1 MGKKINLTEAE
12 LRKMIYEAI
21 DNVINPTNPPETK
34 QNQSTSDAVLPR
46 LVSDE
51 QTNAKLNNSIESIN
65 VAKNSLG
72 NLLSMPGQ
80 YHGLSDDIM
89 RRIKEGTSHLDM
101 AAQIFT
107 QILNR

>member
-21 DNVINPTNPPETK
+21 DNVINPANSPEAK
-34 QNQSTSDAVLPR
+34 QNQPARNAALPR
-46 LVSDE
+46 LMSDE

-65 VAKNSLG
+65 MAKSSLG

-80 YHGLSDDIM
+80 YHGLSDDVM
-89 RRIKEGTSHLDM
+89 RRIKEGASYLNM

>member
-21 DNVINPTNPPETK
+21 DNVINPTNSPEAK
-34 QNQSTSDAVLPR
+34 QNQPARNTALPR
-46 LVSDE
+46 LMSDE

-65 VAKNSLG
+65 MAKSSLG

-89 RRIKEGTSHLDM
+89 RKIKEGASYLNM
-101 AAQIFT
+101 AMQIFT